1 MTKDSEDRNYR
12 FVRLAGFFGVLGA
25 ILPQI
30 MVLSATTLSSH
41 FSWGTNALSDL
52 GVGPQAALF
61 NGSLLL
67 GGTLNFLF
75 AFGLWRY
82 LKMQRK
88 TKAGIIAL
96 LLGSISV
103 ALVGIFTIDFIILH
117 SIAALGY
124 FVLAPLGM
132 ILIGSGAEAG
142 AVKKVSLTCGTAAF
156 MAILVVPII
165 VFGFSLKVGFAVPE
179 EMEVLIIAAW
189 TLFMSSKLL
198 RAL

>member
-1 MTKDSEDRNYR
+1 MTKDSDDRNYR
-12 FVRLAGFFGVLGA
+12 FVRIAGFFGVLGT

-30 MVLSATTLSSH
+30 MVLSATALSSQ
-41 FSWGTNALSDL
+41 FRWDTNALSDL
-52 GVGPQAALF
+52 GVGEQAALF

-75 AFGLWRY
+75 AIGLWRY
-82 LKMQRK
+82 LTMQRK

-103 ALVGIFTIDFIILH
+103 ALVGIFTIDSIILH
-117 SIAALGY
+117 SITALGY

-132 ILIGSGAEAG
+132 ILIGLGAEAG
-142 AVKKVSLTCGTAAF
+142 SVRKVSLTCGAAAL
-156 MAILVVPII
+156 MAIFIVPIV

-179 EMEVLIIAAW
+179 EMEVLIIAVW

-198 RAL
+198 RAR